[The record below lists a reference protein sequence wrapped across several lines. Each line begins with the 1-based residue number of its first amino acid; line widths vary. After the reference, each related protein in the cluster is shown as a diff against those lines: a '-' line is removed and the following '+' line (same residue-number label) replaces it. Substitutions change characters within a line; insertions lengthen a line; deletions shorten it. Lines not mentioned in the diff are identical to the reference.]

1 MFNRRLLSLVL
12 AAGLILGL
20 ASLAMAGVPDPGKSE
35 VSTAGGAVTI
45 TPAGN
50 GQSLLSRGAGIDV
63 TVRDANGLPIPT
75 YPGQDIWVDD
85 AGSGDINLCQG
96 GSAADADTDANGFTT
111 ITGIISGGGNT
122 QAGMSVYVSGVALTL
137 TVDGVDTVIDLD
149 VNSPDINGDRV
160 VDLSDISIFSGDLAP
175 PATAFR
181 SDFNHSGNVD
191 LSDIS
196 LFSGWIGE
204 VCP

>member
-12 AAGLILGL
+12 VTGLIFGL

-35 VSTAGGAVTI
+35 VSTAGGVVTI
-45 TPAGN
+45 TPGGN

-63 TVRDANGLPIPT
+63 TVRDANGLPIPA
-75 YPGQDIWVDD
+75 YPLQDIWVDD
-85 AGSGDINLCQG
+85 ANTGDINLCQG
-96 GSAADADTDANGFTT
+96 GSTADADTDDNGFTT

-175 PATAFR
+175 PANAFR

-204 VCP
+204 SCP